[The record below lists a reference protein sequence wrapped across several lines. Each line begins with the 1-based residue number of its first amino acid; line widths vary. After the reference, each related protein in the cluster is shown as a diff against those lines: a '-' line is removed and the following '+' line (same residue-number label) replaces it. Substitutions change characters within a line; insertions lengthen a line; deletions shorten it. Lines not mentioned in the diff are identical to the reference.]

1 MRQLQVLFFSVL
13 ILGAAAPVAAWTTT
27 SGGSSSLNDSQEP
40 GSVLVFHRFQTG
52 TVTTA
57 DQGVQPRTQFELS
70 VVCPKGGTCPN
81 MTPVTLKAH
90 WVCKGVEEGNNKG
103 FCAETDFELHT
114 TVNGT
119 LVFNPAGVQPTNV
132 LTPTVKGSPAVPVP
146 PVDCEE
152 GYLIVWVT
160 DTSGN
165 PIAFDALIGH
175 AVVREFNN
183 EVHAYNAIP
192 IQAAGGLGEGPGID
206 AGAQIGVA
214 GGPLLFDGTM
224 YQAITGKIFGTVRY
238 SGTNSTVRTDLIFL
252 TLDLNSNRVNDLTS
266 VDLKFFNEN
275 EVPHSTSI
283 SFYCWKE
290 FDPREL
296 DPSLTSDNPSWGLR
310 GLVKSN
316 AAVQGGN
323 PSTLLGMV
331 ETREGPFIESVEIP
345 DVPVTICQYLPVLG
359 FTCLTEVETVTAQF
373 PLVRQYSYLL
383 YNDSE
388 PVATTFYPND

>member
-1 MRQLQVLFFSVL
+1 
-13 ILGAAAPVAAWTTT
+13 
-27 SGGSSSLNDSQEP
+27 
-40 GSVLVFHRFQTG
+40 
-52 TVTTA
+52 
-57 DQGVQPRTQFELS
+57 
-70 VVCPKGGTCPN
+70 
-81 MTPVTLKAH
+81 
-90 WVCKGVEEGNNKG
+90 
-103 FCAETDFELHT
+103 
-114 TVNGT
+114 
-119 LVFNPAGVQPTNV
+119 
-132 LTPTVKGSPAVPVP
+132 
-146 PVDCEE
+146 
-152 GYLIVWVT
+152 
-160 DTSGN
+160 
-165 PIAFDALIGH
+165 
-175 AVVREFNN
+175 
-183 EVHAYNAIP
+183 
-192 IQAAGGLGEGPGID
+192 
-206 AGAQIGVA
+206 
-214 GGPLLFDGTM
+214 M
-224 YQAITGKIFGTVRY
+224 YQAVTGKIFGTVRY

-296 DPSLTSDNPSWGLR
+296 DPSMTSDNPSWGLR

-383 YNDSE
+383 YNDNKSSIPARLKATFPRAWGLVYNKYYVDE
-388 PVATTFYPND
+388 LYQVTIVRGALLFSRAMYWVDQNLIDGLVNLMGLLGRSVAYVDAGIDKYIVDGAVNGLASLTWNSGRALRRIQTGHIQSYLYGALGGAIAFVIIQYVIR